1 MTKKTFKTG
10 TAALLLSLA
19 LGAQA
24 WGDVVFHPREVG
36 ADVDF
41 GQIVS
46 GQEEGSDWSRQ
57 TLTRTGVYLTTSA
70 TVNEKLDF
78 FMTIGGLFW
87 YPIHPGESSPERL
100 VRFGPGV
107 GQAQGIYTF
116 GDKNDPIGKLQFG
129 LFSMKYNSDATNLGE
144 YLFRSGT
151 YPGSLITGGWS
162 YVNSASYLA
171 QGVRFTLPTFGGRV
185 THDFTL
191 FMERD
196 YEPTSDFSPGY
207 VITAK
212 PVNYL
217 ELGAGVVWAHALSL
231 NPDRLS
237 PRKTLSDTLTNG
249 YNKATG
255 RPIRGAVTHADS
267 VAGIGFYTFRGFKTM
282 ARASLDVGSL
292 IGLQNVTT
300 DLGARIGLQGA
311 SKNELK
317 VYSEIALLGVED
329 QPFYYDDKSERMPI
343 MAGIS
348 IPTFGIFD
356 QLSLEVEYHKS
367 KFRNSVGAPFYY
379 SLPLPLDDDGTI
391 DNPYAYDLSTYP
403 VADRDSIANSW
414 KKDDWHWSVYASRN
428 IVPGIRV
435 YGQIASD
442 HQRHP
447 TGPEVKPSI
456 EPPTQ
461 KPSDWYYVVRLEFGL
476 F

>member
-1 MTKKTFKTG
+1 MTNKSFKTG
-10 TAALLLSLA
+10 AAALIVSLA
-19 LGAQA
+19 LGAYA
-24 WGDVVFHPREVG
+24 RADVVFHPREVG
-36 ADVDF
+36 ANIDF
-41 GQIVS
+41 GEIRS
-46 GQEEGSDWSRQ
+46 GEEEGSDWSRQ

-78 FMTIGGLFW
+78 YMTIGGLFW
-87 YPIHPGESSPERL
+87 YPTHPGEASPERL

-116 GDKNDPIGKLQFG
+116 GNRNDPIGKLQFG
-129 LFSMKYNSDATNLGE
+129 LFPVKYNPDATNLGE

-151 YPGSLITGGWS
+151 YPGYLITGGWS
-162 YVNSASYLA
+162 YLNSANYLA
-171 QGVRFTLPTFGGRV
+171 QGARFTLPTFGGRV

-212 PVNYL
+212 PTGFL

-237 PRKTLSDTLTNG
+237 PNKTHQDTITNG
-249 YNKATG
+249 YNKNTG
-255 RPIRGAVTHADS
+255 KPLHGEPTPADT
-267 VAGIGFYTFRGFKTM
+267 ANGKYNYPIGFYTFRGFKTM
-282 ARASLDVGSL
+282 ARASVDVGSLIGLDGTSLDVGSL
-292 IGLQNVTT
+292 IGLQ
-300 DLGARIGLQGA
+300 AA
-311 SKNELK
+311 AKNELK

-329 QPFYYDDKSERMPI
+329 QPFYYEDKTDRMPI
-343 MAGIS
+343 MLGVS
-348 IPTFGIFD
+348 VPTFGVFD
-356 QLSLEVEYHKS
+356 KLSLEGEYHKS

-379 SLPLPLDDDGTI
+379 SLPIPLDDDGTQ
-391 DNPYAYDLSTYP
+391 DNPYAYADNST
-403 VADRDSIANSW
+403 
-414 KKDDWHWSVYASRN
+414 KDDWHWSIYASRS
-428 IVPGIRV
+428 IIPGIRV
-435 YGQIASD
+435 YAQAASD

-461 KPSDWYYVVRLEFGL
+461 KSSDWYYVFRLEFGL
-476 F
+476 Y